1 MDIYKNIF
9 LIFCAVVVFTFNSK
23 VSANNILNC
32 PTCNLDRNFCKN
44 CTKKPGNKKSNLGV
58 IDKIPVMSNQTS
70 NWLNHKIRKDIKSK
84 INKPN
89 FSIIMAEKPCPT
101 NFRWFHSSNFSSY
114 MNSSFI
120 NWRSAMERRL
130 KGYPKETLDKCTKLN
145 YLVYK
150 NKITNHLNNKEN
162 YTRSAATMVWRK
174 TDLEAKAFRIIVE
187 SNYRTERTGGAIYN
201 ENLKKICTTK
211 TIDKNNGIIDCVGI
225 KPLKYV
231 FTVIDAKR
239 GIYKAFGRD
248 GNFFIFLTNKL
259 FDDAKKSFPQ
269 IFKNVK

>member
-1 MDIYKNIF
+1 MHKRLIIF
-9 LIFCAVVVFTFNSK
+9 VILTLHFSTI
-23 VSANNILNC
+23 ANAGFISGC
-32 PTCNLDRNFCKN
+32 STCGGPSN
-44 CTKKPGNKKSNLGV
+44 KSNNV
-58 IDKIPVMSNQTS
+58 EQKNSDKKKYQTS

-84 INKPN
+84 INKPS

-120 NWRSAMERRL
+120 KWQNAMKRRL

-174 TDLEAKAFRIIVE
+174 TDLKAKAFRIIVE

-239 GIYKAFGRD
+239 GVYKAFGRD